1 MKHPQKIAKEA
12 IISFLSMGL
21 GSGFRYLFVLIL
33 ARWVGPTYLGI
44 YSLANAIM
52 RFAEVIGKAG
62 LDNGVIKYVSENF
75 GKDLLNKGKEI
86 IFSAIKMS
94 LILSVCSSIILIII
108 SDWLAHDFFAGGQ
121 LLKRVLIFNAC
132 ALPFSVTMIIIASA
146 TQSFKLLKYK
156 SFVINIF
163 VPIISLLTILM
174 GLQISNEVAIS
185 IPILFSSIFGCVL
198 IAFFLMKLV
207 KIKMSHLD
215 KINLIDITR
224 SKFSIDLLRF
234 SYPLMFVT
242 IIGTA
247 MHWMDIYMLGFFFDN
262 TTVGMYHPPA
272 RTAGLMRMILIAFMG
287 IFSPILSELNSNNDR
302 KGMVSLYHLVVRWIM
317 TIALPLFLLIIL
329 FPKKVMFL
337 FGTQYQESYMIL
349 SILTTSVLIQ
359 TFIGIGGPTLTM
371 TGYPKINFINSI
383 IVLLINLALNI
394 YLIPIYTGLGSAIA
408 TLISMSLLGLIRSI
422 EIWYILRLQP
432 LSYKLIKPFFAIFV
446 VLMVMIFIKPFIMP
460 FHTIISLII
469 ASIIIGISFILLLW
483 LIGFDEDDKQVISAL
498 KAMFFKNK

>member
-12 IISFLSMGL
+12 IISFLSMAF

-86 IFSAIKMS
+86 IFSAIKMG
-94 LILSVCSSIILIII
+94 LILSLCSSIILIII
-108 SDWLAHDFFAGGQ
+108 SDWLAHDLFSGGQ
-121 LLKRVLIFNAC
+121 LLKRVLIYNAC
-132 ALPFSVTMIIIASA
+132 ALPFSVIMIIIASA

-163 VPIISLLTILM
+163 VPIISLLSMVI

-185 IPILFSSIFGCVL
+185 IPILFSSIFGCGL
-198 IAFFLMKLV
+198 IAFFLLKL
-207 KIKMSHLD
+207 IKMKMPPLV

-247 MHWMDIYMLGFFFDN
+247 MHWMDIYMLGFFYDN

-272 RTAGLMRMILIAFMG
+272 RTAGLVRMILIAFMG
-287 IFSPILSELNSNNDR
+287 IFSPILTELYSNNDR
-302 KGMVSLYHLVVRWIM
+302 NGMVNVYHLVVRWIM
-317 TIALPLFLLIIL
+317 TLALPLFLLIIL

-337 FGTQYQESYMIL
+337 FGTEYQESYMIL

-383 IVLLINLALNI
+383 FILFINFALNI
-394 YLIPIYTGLGSAIA
+394 YLIPLYQGTGAAIA
-408 TLISMSLLGLIRSI
+408 TLASMTFLGLIRSI

-432 LSYKLIKPFFAIFV
+432 LSLKLIKPFLAIFV
-446 VLMVMIFIKPFIMP
+446 VLIVMISIKPFIMP

-469 ASIIIGISFILLLW
+469 ASIIIGFSFLLLLW
-483 LIGFDEDDKQVISAL
+483 LMGFDEDDKQVISAI
-498 KAMFFKNK
+498 KMMFIKNQ

>member
-44 YSLANAIM
+44 YSLGNAIM

-121 LLKRVLIFNAC
+121 LLKRVLIYNAC
-132 ALPFSVTMIIIASA
+132 ALPFSVIMIIIASA

-156 SFVINIF
+156 SLVINIF
-163 VPIISLLTILM
+163 VPLISLLSMVI

-198 IAFFLMKLV
+198 IAFFLTKIVKKKISPFV
-207 KIKMSHLD
+207 KINSV
-215 KINLIDITR
+215 DIIR
-224 SKFSIDLLRF
+224 SEFSVDLLKF

-247 MHWMDIYMLGFFFDN
+247 MHWMDIYMLGFFYDN

-272 RTAGLMRMILIAFMG
+272 RTAGLIRMILIAFMG
-287 IFSPILSELNSNNDR
+287 IFSPILTELYSNNDR
-302 KGMVSLYHLVVRWIM
+302 KGMVNVYHLVVRWIM
-317 TIALPLFLLIIL
+317 TLALPLFLLIIL

-337 FGTQYQESYMIL
+337 FGPQYQESYMIL

-371 TGYPKINFINSI
+371 TGYPKINFFNSMFI
-383 IVLLINLALNI
+383 LLINFALNI
-394 YLIPIYTGLGSAIA
+394 YLIPLYKGMGAAIA
-408 TLISMSLLGLIRSI
+408 TLVSMTFLGLIRSI
-422 EIWYILRLQP
+422 EIWYFLRLQP
-432 LSYKLIKPFFAIFV
+432 LNLKLIKPFLAIFV
-446 VLMVMIFIKPFIMP
+446 VLVVMISIKPLIIP
-460 FHTIISLII
+460 YHTIISLII
-469 ASIIIGISFILLLW
+469 ASIIIGFSFLLLLW
-483 LIGFDEDDKQVISAL
+483 LMGFDEDDKQVISAI
-498 KAMFFKNK
+498 KVMFVKNK